1 MQTKCPISTALSKD
15 GGFRM
20 IFLDSTAAVEELR
33 NIHKLSRTM
42 TAALGRSATACAI
55 MGKMLKEEGGSVTLR
70 IDGGGP
76 AGKIVCVADCG
87 GNVRACCDNP
97 SVELPANAV
106 GKLDVGGAVGK
117 EGSVYVV
124 KDLGFGEPYVGFCK
138 LVSGE
143 IAEDITEYFTVSEQT
158 PTVCSL
164 GVRVGQEGEVR
175 GAGGFILQLMPGAN
189 DFITPIIQA
198 NIDDMPSLSQL
209 IADGK
214 GADDIFKYVYG
225 EVEYSVLERSELEYK
240 CSCSKEKYAKALLSL
255 GSQELREMRDDGLP
269 AEIVCQFCNKKYVFS
284 TKELDEL
291 YNQALEK
298 AKRLS
303 SEENTNEE

>member
-1 MQTKCPISTALSKD
+1 
-15 GGFRM
+15 
-20 IFLDSTAAVEELR
+20 
-33 NIHKLSRTM
+33 
-42 TAALGRSATACAI
+42 
-55 MGKMLKEEGGSVTLR
+55 
-70 IDGGGP
+70 
-76 AGKIVCVADCG
+76 
-87 GNVRACCDNP
+87 
-97 SVELPANAV
+97 
-106 GKLDVGGAVGK
+106 
-117 EGSVYVV
+117 
-124 KDLGFGEPYVGFCK
+124 
-138 LVSGE
+138 
-143 IAEDITEYFTVSEQT
+143 
-158 PTVCSL
+158 
-164 GVRVGQEGEVR
+164 
-175 GAGGFILQLMPGAN
+175 MPGAN